1 MNDLSAKSHKLWTP
15 QFMSVG
21 ATNLLFFLQHYIM
34 IAAMPLF
41 ILNTLHGD
49 DMAAGMAM
57 TFFQIGTVGCR
68 PFAGLI
74 IDAMHKKKL
83 LVCNA
88 LVILLLMIGY
98 FAWQSLTGV
107 YALRLVHG
115 IFFAIATTVAATIA
129 VLVIPV
135 TRKGEGL
142 GYFALSTNLAMV
154 VGPLCGLLLI
164 SKLGNTALFGF
175 LILTAV
181 VSLALPLTVKLPNE
195 VVLPHI
201 TKGQSRFKFS
211 FSSFIA
217 KEAIPWAL
225 LAGFLYFVYGGIL
238 TFIPLYANS
247 LGLATETSLFFTA
260 FAFVIVLTRPFIGRI
275 FDDMGPGYTI
285 YPGFAFFTV
294 GLVLFGAISSLTSM
308 LVSAVVLG
316 IGFGAL
322 SPAFQTLAVRS
333 VPPERSGVA
342 TATYFWSLDI
352 SVGLAAVILAQVAE
366 HFGYAFMYGVLS
378 PVVIVFTCVLYF
390 FIARKHL

>member
-1 MNDLSAKSHKLWTP
+1 MNDLTLHEHKLWTP
-15 QFMSVG
+15 QFISVG

-57 TFFQIGTVGCR
+57 TFFQVGTVGCR
-68 PFAGLI
+68 PFAGMI

-83 LVCNA
+83 LIITA
-88 LVILLLMIGY
+88 FVIFMLMIG
-98 FAWQSLTGV
+98 FFSWQSLTGL
-107 YALRLVHG
+107 YILRIIHG
-115 IFFAIATTVAATIA
+115 VFFAIATTVAATIA

-164 SKLGNTALFGF
+164 GKLGNTALFGF
-175 LILTAV
+175 LIIAAA
-181 VSLALPLTVKLPNE
+181 VSLYLSCSVKLSDKI
-195 VVLPHI
+195 VLPKI
-201 TKGQSRFKFS
+201 TKDHSHFKFS
-211 FSSFIA
+211 FNSFIA
-217 KEAIPWAL
+217 KEAIPWAV

-247 LGLATETSLFFTA
+247 LGLATETSLFFSA
-260 FAFVIVLTRPFIGRI
+260 FAFIIVLTRPFIGRI
-275 FDDMGPGYTI
+275 FDEMGPAYTI
-285 YPGFAFFTV
+285 YPGFAFFAI
-294 GLVLFGAISSLTSM
+294 GLILFGNISSMTSM
-308 LVSAVVLG
+308 LVSAIVLG
-316 IGFGAL
+316 VGFGAL

-352 SVGLAAVILAQVAE
+352 SVGLAAVLLAQVSNQ
-366 HFGYAFMYGVLS
+366 FGYSFMYGILS
-378 PVVIVFTCVLYF
+378 PAVIVLTCILYF
-390 FIARKHL
+390 FIAKRHL